1 MTAYSLQTVRERPE
15 AIRQIVL
22 IEQGLK
28 LVPTEIRACRSL
40 LSLDLRNNVLSE
52 LPDWLAELSAL
63 ETLRLDGNTLTKLPV
78 FLAALPNLR
87 YASFAGNQISRLSK
101 NQVLPTNLQ
110 TLDLNRNR
118 ISTWPAGILDQV
130 TLEKLDL
137 SYNPL
142 GTFPDC
148 ATATGSLQY
157 VHLIQTRLKSLP
169 KNLAKFQQL
178 RQLFLSRNQLTD
190 RDLPDKWPPKLE
202 QLDLSYNQLLRLPAK
217 LSQAVFLRKLHLDH
231 NQLKD
236 VQLPKDL
243 RWLSD
248 LTLSHNHLTRVRKG
262 KQRETALAL
271 LDVSENPDLTTLE
284 VPESGLRTLIIDG
297 CDLREVPVLP
307 DSLRTLSARRNRKLS
322 AETIRGGPQLE
333 HIDLSYT
340 NLETPDWPLLP
351 NLRSLNIRQTPL
363 SRRHP
368 LPEQLIKQAN
378 LTKLSGYRRTAERRH
393 LLTALDLGRR
403 YGLSPET
410 ALIAWRALRDPE
422 KAVKTLTTAQMLP
435 WLTWD
440 HPELWPLVLQKLRD
454 RYGRQPDRA
463 VLDEIGIQFKGTFP
477 GRDQR
482 ITRSDLG
489 KIPQTEG
496 GCWILGSPPFSPPL
510 ELPVMGVLDEAA
522 FWQWQE
528 QTSAATKLDQHQ
540 LNQIRRLLWSDQVTN
555 QQLAI
560 HLIRG
565 LRVPNQLWPALVIQW
580 KRTESEKVRREL
592 RAILQASLPG
602 RAKIILNRNL
612 SFQRS
617 LNLPAFR
624 QKIKQLTEGAGIPMK
639 DTLDRWEWVKDS
651 RSGDQGPG

>member
-1 MTAYSLQTVRERPE
+1 MIAYSLQTVRERPE

-22 IEQGLK
+22 MEQGLK

-40 LSLDLRNNVLSE
+40 LSLDLRNNALTE

-63 ETLRLDGNTLTKLPV
+63 ETLRLDGNALTKLPV
-78 FLAALPNLR
+78 FLAALPNLH
-87 YASFAGNQISRLSK
+87 YASFAENQISRLSK
-101 NQVLPTNLQ
+101 NQKLPPNLRI
-110 TLDLNRNR
+110 LDLNRNR
-118 ISTWPAGILDQV
+118 IGTWPAGILYQV
-130 TLEKLDL
+130 RLEKLDL
-137 SYNPL
+137 SYNPI

-157 VHLIQTRLKSLP
+157 VRLIQTRLKSLP
-169 KNLAKFQQL
+169 GNLAQFQQL

-190 RDLPDKWPPKLE
+190 RDLTVKWPPKLE
-202 QLDLSYNQLLRLPAK
+202 QLDLSYNLLLRLPAK

-243 RWLSD
+243 RWLSE

-271 LDVSENPDLTTLE
+271 LDVSENPDLATLE
-284 VPESGLRTLIIDG
+284 VPESGLRTLIIEG
-297 CDLREVPVLP
+297 CDFREIPVLP
-307 DSLRTLSARRNRKLS
+307 DSLRTFSARRNRKLS
-322 AETIRGGPQLE
+322 AKTIRGGRQLE

-340 NLETPDWPLLP
+340 NLDTPDWPPLP

-368 LPEQLIKQAN
+368 LPEQLIKQVN
-378 LTKLSGYRRTAERRH
+378 LTKLSGYRRTSERRH

-410 ALIAWRALRDPE
+410 ALTAWRALRDPE
-422 KAVKTLTTAQMLP
+422 KAGETLTTAQMLN

-440 HPELWPLVLQKLRD
+440 HPELWPPVLQKLRD
-454 RYGRQPDRA
+454 QYGRQPDRA
-463 VLDEIGIQFKGTFP
+463 VLEEIGIQFKGTFP

-482 ITRSDLG
+482 MTRSDLG

-496 GCWILGSPPFSPPL
+496 GCWILGNPPFSPPL
-510 ELPVMGVLDEAA
+510 TLPMMGVLDEAA
-522 FWQWQE
+522 FWQWLEKDQ
-528 QTSAATKLDQHQ
+528 SPPALDQRRME
-540 LNQIRRLLWSDQVTN
+540 QICRLLWSSPATN
-555 QQLAI
+555 QQLAL
-560 HLIRG
+560 HMLRG
-565 LRVPNQLWPALVIQW
+565 LNVPKPLWPALIIQW
-580 KRTESEKVRREL
+580 KRTESDKIRRQI
-592 RAILQASLPG
+592 RAMLQSSLP
-602 RAKIILNRNL
+602 ASAQIILNRSL

-617 LNLPAFR
+617 SEVSAFR
-624 QKIKQLTEGAGIPMK
+624 QKIKQLTSGSGLDMEEALDFWVSIIGA
-639 DTLDRWEWVKDS
+639 
-651 RSGDQGPG
+651 RSADQGPW